1 MNGCLSTHVDGGAFH
16 VAVYRQVLI
25 LTIELAVVV
34 TEAATLCGLYDVC
47 RPFEV
52 SGTPSQLAILIRECS
67 VWHES

>member
-16 VAVYRQVLI
+16 VAVRQVLI

-52 SGTPSQLAILIRECS
+52 SGTPSQLAILCRKYS
-67 VWHES
+67 VCHES

>member
-1 MNGCLSTHVDGGAFH
+1 MCVETDYLE
-16 VAVYRQVLI
+16 
-25 LTIELAVVV
+25 LTVVV

-52 SGTPSQLAILIRECS
+52 SGTPPQLAILIRECS